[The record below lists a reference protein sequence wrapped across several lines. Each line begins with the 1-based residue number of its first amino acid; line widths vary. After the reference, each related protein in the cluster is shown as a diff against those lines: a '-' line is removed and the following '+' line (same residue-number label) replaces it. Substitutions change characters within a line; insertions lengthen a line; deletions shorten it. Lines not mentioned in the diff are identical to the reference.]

1 MKFVTFTT
9 VIVALTAINW
19 NIKDFGVTPSHADEE
34 SLTVILNKVEVVRAD
49 REAAL
54 VQIGNPNIADVNIA
68 TAKTVLV
75 LGISIGETSLLLMDE
90 EGQIIKNINVIVVP
104 KTRETK
110 VVRTKTASQ
119 KPTHRVT
126 IHQGTSATTSLDC
139 DPTCSETNASGGP
152 GSGASARTSP

>member
-9 VIVALTAINW
+9 IMLALTAIHW

-34 SLTVILNKVEVVRAD
+34 SLTVTLNKVEIVRAD

-54 VQIGNPNIADVNIA
+54 VQIGNPKIADVNIA

-75 LGISIGETSLLLMDE
+75 LGISVGETSLLLMDE
-90 EGQIIKNINVIVVP
+90 EGQIIRNINVVVVP
-104 KTRETK
+104 KTRDTK
-110 VVRTKTASQ
+110 VVRKKIPAP

-139 DPTCSETNASGGP
+139 DPTCSETSASGGT
-152 GSGASARTSP
+152 GSGTSARTNP